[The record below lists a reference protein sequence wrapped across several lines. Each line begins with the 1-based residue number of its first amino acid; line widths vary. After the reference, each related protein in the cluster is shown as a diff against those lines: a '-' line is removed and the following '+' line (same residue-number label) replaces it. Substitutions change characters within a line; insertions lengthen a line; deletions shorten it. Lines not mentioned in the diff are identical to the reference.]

1 MKKSELKEIIKSA
14 MSEDTMHESAEKWN
28 KLSNDQKLDL
38 LLQAYK
44 DPDEA
49 EEYVDYTWNE
59 LPDVATQNMRLEEA
73 EEEDIEVDAEE
84 EVTVDDTEEEIAPE
98 LEGDTQDVLTHLESA
113 LEAARAKGDEKLINQ
128 IGNTI
133 TFFTRQYVVKEED
146 LFEIKRM
153 KRLAGI
159 LK

>member
-1 MKKSELKEIIKSA
+1 MSLDDQAKAYFLEKVKRGEIDTLP
-14 MSEDTMHESAEKWN
+14 EDPKAEFMN
-28 KLSNDQKLDL
+28 MLIQQQMDH
-38 LLQAYK
+38 
-44 DPDEA
+44 DE
-49 EEYVDYTWNE
+49 ETLRRE
-59 LPDVATQNMRLEEA
+59 RGLEEQ
-73 EEEDIEVDAEE
+73 EEEAKGDEEEVTVDDTEE

-98 LEGDTQDVLTHLESA
+98 LEGDTKDILTHLESA
-113 LEAARAKGDEKLINQ
+113 LEAAKAKGDEKLINQ

-146 LFEIKRM
+146 LFEMKRM